1 MDLTPKVDE
10 LLKLSYGAVTF
21 RGSKCTSMTPTKAV
35 AKEDGKVSD
44 SFKEEFASA
53 IAVLES
59 QITDIRTQLDGRIQ
73 AVKESIALALTAA
86 DKTTQIAQDT
96 ADKAV
101 AKAEAAAGKEYLESR
116 IEGLRNSVVEQII
129 AQKEAISAALK
140 AAQDALTAALASSE
154 KAISKAEEANE
165 KRFQSV
171 NEFRAQ
177 LGDQQRTFVVAT
189 EANFKFNAIEKK
201 FDELALWQRRTDQQ
215 FNSYLATETWNSTMN
230 AWTEWRRTVDAALTT
245 AQSKNAIMYSIFAMA
260 VAVGG
265 LALTAYNL
273 FKSSS

>member
-1 MDLTPKVDE
+1 MH
-10 LLKLSYGAVTF
+10 SYDDYTLMADKQATNVSPSNTF
-21 RGSKCTSMTPTKAV
+21 K
-35 AKEDGKVSD
+35 D
-44 SFKEEFASA
+44 EFAAA

-59 QITDIRTQLDGRIQ
+59 QISDIRTQLDGRIQ

-177 LGDQQRTFVVAT
+177 LGDQQRTFVVKT
-189 EANFKFNAIEKK
+189 EADFKFSAIEKK
-201 FDELALWQRRTDQQ
+201 FDELSLWQRRTDQQ
-215 FNSYLATETWNSTMN
+215 FNNYLTTEVWNSTLT
-230 AWTEWRRTVDAALTT
+230 AWTEWRRGVDAQLT
-245 AQSKNAIMYSIFAMA
+245 ASQSKSALMYAVFAMA

-265 LALTAYNL
+265 LLIAVYNL
-273 FKSSS
+273 FSKVPTPPT